1 MVVIRNHQKII
12 KIDLQKLKKDS
23 RELLRSYN
31 LQRAELG
38 ILLVDDRRMKEH
50 NYRYRSLDMTTDVLS
65 LPVYADLKE
74 IPDKGE
80 ILIGDIVINL
90 PAAKRQAVTYGNSF
104 RQEVQRLLVHG
115 FLHLI
120 GYDHEKN
127 RYQRQKMVKREK
139 ELRDALKAV
148 D

>member
-1 MVVIRNHQKII
+1 
-12 KIDLQKLKKDS
+12 
-23 RELLRSYN
+23 
-31 LQRAELG
+31 
-38 ILLVDDRRMKEH
+38 
-50 NYRYRSLDMTTDVLS
+50 MTTDVLS
-65 LPVYADLKE
+65 FPVYANVKE

-80 ILIGDIVINL
+80 TLIGDIVINL

-115 FLHLI
+115 FLHLM
-120 GYDHEKN
+120 GYDHEGN
-127 RYQRQKMVKREK
+127 TYQRQKMVKREK